1 VHHTG
6 RDLASNFFKGM
17 AAVSVN
23 EQEQNFQGDK
33 KRAVQLY
40 SSSYGGDHQSDGQ
53 GGITLIGNWVDKQD
67 NAFGRLIKD
76 RGDSCT
82 RIIVSRVSKDIPE
95 ATNKYKSHIF
105 TLLQSQLLQ
114 CHFLDAFLMDIDIIE
129 VAKISGLGPA
139 KAFFQKLLMRLTNGE
154 ESDFD
159 AVCQKLNDRL
169 ITVFAKCMLVHQTT
183 QTKCK

>member
-1 VHHTG
+1 
-6 RDLASNFFKGM
+6 
-17 AAVSVN
+17 
-23 EQEQNFQGDK
+23 
-33 KRAVQLY
+33 
-40 SSSYGGDHQSDGQ
+40 
-53 GGITLIGNWVDKQD
+53 
-67 NAFGRLIKD
+67 
-76 RGDSCT
+76 
-82 RIIVSRVSKDIPE
+82 
-95 ATNKYKSHIF
+95 
-105 TLLQSQLLQ
+105 
-114 CHFLDAFLMDIDIIE
+114 MDIDIIE